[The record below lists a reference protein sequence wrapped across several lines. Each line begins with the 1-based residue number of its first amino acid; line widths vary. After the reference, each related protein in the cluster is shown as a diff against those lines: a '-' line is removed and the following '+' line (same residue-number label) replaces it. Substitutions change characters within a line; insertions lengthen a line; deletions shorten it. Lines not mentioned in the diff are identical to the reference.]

1 MFDLERLLTINI
13 NDISRL
19 DDLYEALDAL
29 AREARRVIDSCCPD
43 ARQLQE
49 LAQELARLR
58 YWISVTPME
67 ATDRSGAVKD
77 IVARYLDLEGRVKE
91 LRDDHPRET

>member
-1 MFDLERLLTINI
+1 MFDLERLLTINL
-13 NDISRL
+13 NDVSRL
-19 DDLYEALDAL
+19 DDLYEALDVL
-29 AREARRVIDSCCPD
+29 ARETRRVLDSCCPD

-49 LAQELARLR
+49 LAQDLASLR

-67 ATDRSGAVKD
+67 TKDRSGAVKD

-91 LRDDHPRET
+91 LRDDHPKGS